1 MRILV
6 DGDSCPV
13 IDLTVEIANKYMIV
27 LKVFADIYHNIKI
40 DFGELILVDKGNQ
53 SVDMC
58 IVNQCQSGDIVV
70 TADYGLAALA
80 LGKNSQVID
89 FSGRIYSEKNINFL
103 LMKRHKHAKIRRT
116 GGSHSTQSKRTQ
128 EDDIKYQKSLIVLIE
143 SNL

>member
-13 IDLTVEIANKYMIV
+13 IDLTVGIANKYMIE
-27 LKVFADIYHNIKI
+27 LKVFADISHNIKI
-40 DFGELILVDKGNQ
+40 GFGELILVDKGNQ

-58 IVNQCQSGDIVV
+58 IVNQCYSGDIVV

-80 LGKNSQVID
+80 LGKETQVID
-89 FSGRIYSEKNINFL
+89 FSGRIYSENNINYL
-103 LMKRHKHAKIRRT
+103 LMKRHNHTKIRRA
-116 GGSHSTQSKRTQ
+116 GGSHSTQGKRTRK
-128 EDDIKYQKSLIVLIE
+128 DNIKYQESLIVLIE

>member
-13 IDLTVEIANKYMIV
+13 INLTVKIANKYMIE
-27 LKVFADIYHNIKI
+27 LRVFADIYHNIKI

-58 IVNQCQSGDIVV
+58 IINQCQLGDIVV

-80 LGKNSQVID
+80 LGKGTEVID
-89 FSGRIYSEKNINFL
+89 FSGRIYSEKNINYL
-103 LMKRHKHAKIRRT
+103 LMKRHNHVKIRRA
-116 GGSHSTQSKRTQ
+116 GGSHPTQSKRTK